1 MSSVQ
6 PTSPSTS
13 FVRSKEEQN
22 KQVALRFTEQIW
34 NNGNLDQIGEFV
46 ATNHKNHPTASAPD
60 FGQGLQAFS
69 QLVSMY
75 RTAFP
80 DTKLTIEDQI
90 AEGDLV
96 VTRWTA
102 SGTHRGELFG
112 VPPTGNQVKVT
123 GIFID
128 RISDGKIVE
137 SWGEYDALGM
147 MQQVGAIPAPGK

>member
-1 MSSVQ
+1 MASVQ
-6 PTSPSTS
+6 PTSQSTAY
-13 FVRSKEEQN
+13 VRGTEEQN
-22 KQVALRFTEQIW
+22 KQVALRFNEEIW
-34 NNGNLDQIGEFV
+34 NNGKLDRLGEYV
-46 ATNHKNHPTASAPD
+46 ATNHRNHPTASAPD

-80 DTKLTIEDQI
+80 DAKFTIEDQI

-96 VTRWTA
+96 ATRWTA

-112 VPPTGNQVKVT
+112 VPATGKQVKVT

-128 RISDGKIVE
+128 RFADGKIVE
-137 SWGEYDALGM
+137 SWGEFDALGM
-147 MQQVGAIPAPGK
+147 MQQVGAIPAPGR

>member
-1 MSSVQ
+1 L
-6 PTSPSTS
+6 
-13 FVRSKEEQN
+13 VR
-22 KQVALRFTEQIW
+22 RFTEEVW
-34 NNGNLDQIGEFV
+34 NKGNLDKIGEFN

-60 FGQGLQAFS
+60 FGQGPQAIR

-90 AEGDLV
+90 AEGDQV

-102 SGTHRGELFG
+102 AGTHQGELFG
-112 VPPTGNQVKVT
+112 MPGTGKQARVT

-128 RISDGKIVE
+128 RVIDGKIVE
-137 SWGEYDALGM
+137 SWGEFDALGM
-147 MQQVGAIPAPGK
+147 MQQLGAIPAPGK